1 MVATDSSIQV
11 VESYSGV
18 LSILFALDDEI
29 TSGSGDVQLG
39 DDVRALSALSA
50 AEDQAS
56 QQRAILY
63 GALVASALNN
73 ATRSSGSSFNNVG
86 GATALNDFGGL
97 AAFVAAQDLQFADQ
111 QSFDAVASQAQSTA
125 VTDVPGQPG
134 VRGRAADR
142 EPGEHG
148 RRPDGHLPACHRES
162 EARLHRHGRLAGRL
176 VLRHVGDHRRD
187 AERSTTSWPARS

>member
-11 VESYSGV
+11 IESYSGM

-63 GALVASALNN
+63 GALLASALND
-73 ATRSSGSSFNNVG
+73 AAAAAGRAPTTSTARWRSTTSAGS
-86 GATALNDFGGL
+86 TAFI
-97 AAFVAAQDLQFADQ
+97 AAQDLQFADQ
-111 QSFDAVASQAQSTA
+111 QSFVAVATQAQSTA
-125 VTDVPGQPG
+125 VTDAEASQNSAV
-134 VRGRAADR
+134 RAADR
-142 EPGEHG
+142 DAGERG
-148 RRPDGHLPACHRES
+148 RRPDGHLPA
-162 EARLHRHGRLAGRL
+162 GQ
-176 VLRHVGDHRRD
+176 RR
-187 AERSTTSWPARS
+187 T